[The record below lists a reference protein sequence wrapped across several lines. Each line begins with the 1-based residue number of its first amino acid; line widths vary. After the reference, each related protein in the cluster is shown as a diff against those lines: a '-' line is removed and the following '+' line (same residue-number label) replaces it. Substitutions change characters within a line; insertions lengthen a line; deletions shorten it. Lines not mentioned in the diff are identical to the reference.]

1 MKGNGVPLVITY
13 YPNFKNLRF
22 LIRKNLKFL
31 YLDPETN
38 IIFTPAPFV
47 PFWSARNLK
56 SFLARP
62 KLYPL
67 DREKSRSWK
76 M

>member
-1 MKGNGVPLVITY
+1 MKGNGVPVVITY

-22 LIRKNLKFL
+22 LVRKNLKFL

-47 PFWSARNLK
+47 PF
-56 SFLARP
+56 
-62 KLYPL
+62 
-67 DREKSRSWK
+67 
-76 M
+76 